1 MRKFASTHIFT
12 KLPTHF
18 ETVVSSRVCGLSKFQ
33 SWERSESFGAK
44 IIERGGSYGPTA
56 TNRSSECLYRTA

>member
-1 MRKFASTHIFT
+1 MHIFT
-12 KLPTHF
+12 KPPTQF
-18 ETVVSSRVCGLSKFQ
+18 ETAVFSRVCELTKFQ
-33 SWERSESFGAK
+33 SWERSEPFGAK